1 MIRKAARF
9 LVTGVL
15 IALIVWAVDIGIAFE
30 RILDIDPIIGLL
42 VFVLLLIQYD
52 VATTRW
58 SKILSTLE
66 DDFPHWR
73 LLKIHYMG
81 MFAQIFLPASVGGA
95 AVRAWMI
102 HREGMSLPG
111 AINSVI
117 VDRLF
122 ATAGLVS
129 LTVLMSPYLAFV
141 LFTDSIRQSLKL
153 YTIMTIVGGIAL
165 TLVFSRWP
173 ITFWLHLLEKSFIGP
188 VIGYL
193 RESGG
198 RLLRIRFIASTLGIT
213 LVAQFLTV
221 ISIYTLAQGTG
232 IQVNLI
238 DCIFLLPPVMLL
250 ASLPISVSGW
260 GVREGAMIVAFGFI
274 GVSQEAALTLSLQ
287 FALLG
292 TAASLIGAIGWLQ
305 TIDSTVLRELKA
317 FKSRG

>member
-15 IALIVWAVDIGIAFE
+15 LALIVWAVDISIAFD
-30 RILDIDPIIGLL
+30 RILDIDPVICLL
-42 VFVLLLIQYD
+42 VFVLMLIQND
-52 VATTRW
+52 VVTTRW
-58 SKILSTLE
+58 SKILSALE
-66 DDFPHWR
+66 ADFPHWR
-73 LLKIHYMG
+73 LLKFHYMG
-81 MFAQIFLPASVGGA
+81 LFAQIFLPASVGGA

-129 LTVLMSPYLAFV
+129 LTALMSPYLAFA
-141 LFTDSIRQSLKL
+141 LFTDSVLQSLKL
-153 YTIMTIVGGIAL
+153 YTVMTIIGGIVL
-165 TLVFSRWP
+165 TLIFSRWP
-173 ITFWLHLLEKSFIGP
+173 LSFWLDLLEKSFIGP
-188 VIGYL
+188 VIVYL
-193 RESGG
+193 RASGKQ
-198 RLLRIRFIASTLGIT
+198 LLHARFVASTLGIT
-213 LVAQFLTV
+213 FVGQFLTM
-221 ISIYTLAQGTG
+221 ISIFTLAQGTG

-250 ASLPISVSGW
+250 ASMPISVSGW

-287 FALLG
+287 YALLG
-292 TAASLIGAIGWLQ
+292 TAASLIGAIGWFQ

-317 FKSRG
+317 FNNRA

>member
-9 LVTGVL
+9 LVTGIL
-15 IALIVWAVDIGIAFE
+15 LALIVWAVDVGIAFE
-30 RILDIDPIIGLL
+30 RILDVDPVIGLL
-42 VFVLLLIQYD
+42 VFVLMLIQND
-52 VATTRW
+52 VVTTRW

-66 DDFPHWR
+66 DDFAHWR

-81 MFAQIFLPASVGGA
+81 LFAQIFLPASVGGA

-129 LTVLMSPYLAFV
+129 LTVLISPYLAFI

-153 YTIMTIVGGIAL
+153 YTVMTIVGGIAL
-165 TLVFSRWP
+165 TLIFSRWP
-173 ITFWLHLLEKSFIGP
+173 ITFWLDLLEKSFIGP
-188 VIGYL
+188 VIAYL
-193 RESGG
+193 RASGKQ
-198 RLLRIRFIASTLGIT
+198 LLRMRFIVSTLGIT
-213 LVAQFLTV
+213 LVGQFLTM

-287 FALLG
+287 YALLG
-292 TAASLIGAIGWLQ
+292 TSASLIGAIGWFQ